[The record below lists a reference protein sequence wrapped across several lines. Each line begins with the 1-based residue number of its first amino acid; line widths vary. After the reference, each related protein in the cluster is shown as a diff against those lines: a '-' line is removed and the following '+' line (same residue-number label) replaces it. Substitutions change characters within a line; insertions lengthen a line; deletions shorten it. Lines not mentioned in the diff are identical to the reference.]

1 MRMLDA
7 TGQMHDPDDHARPPA
22 PAAAGFASS
31 PDRWRWPRRWL
42 AEPLVQFLLIGAAL
56 FLGYQALHPGP
67 QAGASSTRIELTQD
81 DLRQM
86 SVAWLA
92 QGRPAPTPDQ
102 MRSLVDMKV
111 REEILYRE
119 ALALG
124 LDKDDTIVK
133 RRLAQKM
140 EFLFEDVSALREP
153 TREELKAWFEK
164 NSDRFAL
171 APRASF
177 RHLYFS
183 PDRRGARAREDAAL
197 ALTKLRGKAATANGG
212 ATLADPFMFQD
223 YFGDRSFEEMA
234 KLFGP
239 RFAQALLQQQ
249 PGSWQGPI
257 ESGYGWHLV
266 WVDSLTSV
274 RVPAFEE
281 IETDVREGWIADQRT
296 ETRRRAYE
304 AMRARYE
311 IVLPGLAKQ
320 DVSAAG
326 APSLRKVP

>member
-1 MRMLDA
+1 MVDA
-7 TGQMHDPDDHARPPA
+7 TGHVHNSDDHARPPA

-31 PDRWRWPRRWL
+31 PERWRWFRRWL
-42 AEPLVQFLLIGAAL
+42 AEPLVQFLLIGTVL
-56 FLGYQALHPGP
+56 FVGYQALHPGP
-67 QAGASSTRIELTQD
+67 QARASSTRIELTQD

-92 QGRPAPTPDQ
+92 QGRPAPTPEQ

-124 LDKDDTIVK
+124 LDNEDTIVK

-164 NSDRFAL
+164 NSVRFTL
-171 APRASF
+171 QPRASF
-177 RHLYFS
+177 RHLCFS
-183 PDRRGARAREDAAL
+183 PDRRGARAREDAAR
-197 ALTKLRGKAATANGG
+197 ALDKLRGKPATAQQG
-212 ATLADPFMFQD
+212 AALSDPFMFQD
-223 YFGDRSFEEMA
+223 YYPDRSFEEMA

-239 RFAQALLQQQ
+239 RFAQALIQQQ
-249 PGSWQGPI
+249 TGSWQGPI

-266 WVDSLTSV
+266 WVESLTPS

-281 IETDVREGWIADQRT
+281 VEADVKTEWIADQRA

-311 IVLPGLAKQ
+311 IVLPAPAEQ
-320 DVSAAG
+320 DAFAADT
-326 APSLRKVP
+326 PPVRKVP

>member
-1 MRMLDA
+1 ML
-7 TGQMHDPDDHARPPA
+7 GE
-22 PAAAGFASS
+22 
-31 PDRWRWPRRWL
+31 RWRRLRRWL
-42 AEPLVQFLLIGAAL
+42 SEPLLQFLLIGAVL
-56 FLGYQALHPGP
+56 FLGYWALHRGP
-67 QAGASSTRIELTQD
+67 EAGPLSTRIEVTED

-92 QGRPAPTPDQ
+92 QGRSAPTPEQ
-102 MRSLVDMKV
+102 MASLVDTRV

-124 LDKDDTIVK
+124 LEKGDTIVK

-164 NSDRFAL
+164 SSDRFGL
-171 APRASF
+171 PPRASF

-183 PDRRGARAREDAAL
+183 PDRRGPRAREDAAR
-197 ALTKLRGKAATANGG
+197 ALDTLRSKPARAQGG
-212 ATLADPFMFQD
+212 AASADPFMFQD
-223 YFGDRSFEEMA
+223 YYGDRSPEEMA

-239 RFAQALLQQQ
+239 RFAQALLQQP

-266 WVDSLTSV
+266 WVDSLTPR

-281 IETDVREGWIADQRT
+281 VETEAKAEWIADQRA

-311 IVLPGLAKQ
+311 IVLPASSKHDALAPG
-320 DVSAAG
+320 VPAV
-326 APSLRKVP
+326 RKVP

>member
-1 MRMLDA
+1 M
-7 TGQMHDPDDHARPPA
+7 
-22 PAAAGFASS
+22 
-31 PDRWRWPRRWL
+31 
-42 AEPLVQFLLIGAAL
+42 QFLLIGMAL
-56 FLGYQALHPGP
+56 FLGYQALHPNPEG
-67 QAGASSTRIELTQD
+67 GAPSTRIELTDD
-81 DLRQM
+81 DLRQI

-92 QGRPAPTPDQ
+92 QGRPAPTPEQ
-102 MRSLVDMKV
+102 MRSLVDMRV

-124 LDKDDTIVK
+124 LDKGDTIVK

-140 EFLFEDVSALREP
+140 EFLFEDVSALRQP
-153 TREELKAWFEK
+153 TREELRAWFEK
-164 NSDRFAL
+164 NSERFAL
-171 APRASF
+171 PPRASF

-183 PDRRGARAREDAAL
+183 PDRRGARAPEDAAR
-197 ALTKLRGKAATANGG
+197 ALDTLRGQPASAQEATA
-212 ATLADPFMFQD
+212 LADPFMFHD
-223 YFGDRSFEEMA
+223 YYGDRSFEEMA

-239 RFAQALLQQQ
+239 RFAQTLLQRQ

-266 WVDSLTSV
+266 WVDSLTPS

-281 IETDVREGWIADQRT
+281 VETEARTEWIADQRA

-311 IVLPGLAKQ
+311 IVLPASARQ
-320 DVSAAG
+320 DASAAG
-326 APSLRKVP
+326 APSVGKVP

>member
-1 MRMLDA
+1 M
-7 TGQMHDPDDHARPPA
+7 
-22 PAAAGFASS
+22 
-31 PDRWRWPRRWL
+31 
-42 AEPLVQFLLIGAAL
+42 QFLLIGTVL
-56 FLGYQALHPGP
+56 FLGYQTLYPSPEPGSP
-67 QAGASSTRIELTQD
+67 STRIELTED

-92 QGRPAPTPDQ
+92 QGRPAPTPEQ
-102 MRSLVDMKV
+102 MRNLVDMRI

-124 LDKDDTIVK
+124 LDKGDTIVK

-164 NSDRFAL
+164 NSERFAL
-171 APRASF
+171 SPRDSF

-183 PDRRGARAREDAAL
+183 PDRRWAQAREDAAH
-197 ALTKLRGKAATANGG
+197 ALDKLRGKPASAQEGAA
-212 ATLADPFMFQD
+212 LADRFMFQD
-223 YFGDRSFEEMA
+223 YYGDRSFAEMA
-234 KLFGP
+234 RLFGP
-239 RFAQALLQQQ
+239 RFAETLLQQQ

-266 WVDSLTSV
+266 WVDSVTQS

-281 IETDVREGWIADQRT
+281 VEAEVKTEWISDQRA

-311 IVLPGLAKQ
+311 VVLPRAEIPPRPPLSKGGSAGPKAGDQAAVPAK
-320 DVSAAG
+320 G
-326 APSLRKVP
+326 TR

>member
-1 MRMLDA
+1 M
-7 TGQMHDPDDHARPPA
+7 
-22 PAAAGFASS
+22 
-31 PDRWRWPRRWL
+31 
-42 AEPLVQFLLIGAAL
+42 QFLLIGAVL
-56 FLGYQALHPGP
+56 FLGYRTLHPGP
-67 QAGASSTRIELTQD
+67 EAGPLSPRIELTED

-92 QGRPAPTPDQ
+92 QGRPAPTPEQ
-102 MRSLVDMKV
+102 MRSLVDMRV

-124 LDKDDTIVK
+124 LDKGDTIVK

-153 TREELKAWFEK
+153 TRDELKAWFEK
-164 NSDRFAL
+164 SSGRFAL
-171 APRASF
+171 PPRASF

-183 PDRRGARAREDAAL
+183 PDRRGARAREDAAR
-197 ALTKLRGKAATANGG
+197 ALDTLRGKPATAQEG
-212 ATLADPFMFQD
+212 AELADPFMFQD
-223 YFGDRSFEEMA
+223 YYGDRSFEEMA

-249 PGSWQGPI
+249 SGSWQGPI

-266 WVDSLTSV
+266 WVDSLTPS

-281 IETDVREGWIADQRT
+281 VEAEVKTEWIGDRRA

-304 AMRARYE
+304 AMRARYQ
-311 IVLPGLAKQ
+311 IVLPSPAGQ

-326 APSLRKVP
+326 APTVRKVPAAKRDVPLPRSARASDVTAA